1 MTERS
6 EALAAALEP
15 VLADLGLDLYDLE
28 IAGRGPT
35 QTLRVMID
43 RKAGIDLDAITAA
56 TQAISPVLDDDPAAA
71 LLRDSYTLEVTSPG
85 LERPLRTPAHFHRAI
100 GSTASV
106 KTGFGPDA
114 SRRRGVVVAADDA
127 GFDLE
132 VDDGSRERVAYG
144 DVIQA
149 RTVFE
154 WGPKS
159 KSKTKTKTKSKSKS
173 KSKSKTKTKSKT
185 KSKTKGTRKQKVSP

>member
-1 MTERS
+1 MTERQV
-6 EALAAALEP
+6 ALAAVVEP
-15 VLADLGLDLYDLE
+15 VLAQLGLDLYDLE

-43 RKAGIDLDAITAA
+43 RAGGGSGDRRSTASSSAATNGGAEGIDLDAITAA
-56 TQAISPVLDDDPAAA
+56 TQAISPILDDDPAVAA

-85 LERPLRTPAHFHRAI
+85 LERPLRTPAHFSRAI

-114 SRRRGVVVAADDA
+114 ARRRGVITAADDT

-132 VDDGSRERVAYG
+132 VDDGSRERVAYD

-154 WGPKS
+154 WGPAPKAKS
-159 KSKTKTKTKSKSKS
+159 KSK
-173 KSKSKTKTKSKT
+173 
-185 KSKTKGTRKQKVSP
+185 RKQKVS

>member
-1 MTERS
+1 MTDRS
-6 EALAAALEP
+6 DALASAVEP
-15 VLADLGLDLYDLE
+15 VLAKLGLDLYDLE

-43 RKAGIDLDAITAA
+43 RAGGGSADRRSTEPSATATNGVGEGIDLDAITAA
-56 TQAISPVLDDDPAAA
+56 TQAISPVLDNDPVIAA

-85 LERPLRTPAHFHRAI
+85 LERPLRTPAHFRGAL
-100 GSTASV
+100 GATVSV

-114 SRRRGVVVAADDA
+114 SRRRGVLATADDT
-127 GFDLE
+127 GFELD
-132 VDDGSRERVAYG
+132 VDDGSHERVEYG

-154 WGPKS
+154 WGPAPKAKS
-159 KSKTKTKTKSKSKS
+159 KSK
-173 KSKSKTKTKSKT
+173 
-185 KSKTKGTRKQKVSP
+185 RKQKVSHE